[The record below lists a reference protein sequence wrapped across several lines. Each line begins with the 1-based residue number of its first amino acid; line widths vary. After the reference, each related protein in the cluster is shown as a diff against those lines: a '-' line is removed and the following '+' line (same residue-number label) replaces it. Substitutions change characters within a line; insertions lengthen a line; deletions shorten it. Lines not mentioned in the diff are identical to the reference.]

1 MAQYEITMKS
11 SNGINFD
18 GVFIDKQELDDKEE
32 KLKEAHD
39 SLEEKKK
46 DLEREKKEHSDCKAQ
61 LNTAQRD
68 LATTQESLQK
78 TETALQQER
87 NKYEIEKEA
96 HIDCKAQLKAVQS
109 DVATARKSLQ
119 DKENAWQQ
127 EKSER
132 KKEKEEDEMAKNK
145 LKDRVKTLEDKVKN
159 IESKLEKEEKAHTQ
173 TQQDSIT
180 KIESLLNEKD
190 EITKEFE
197 DLQGA
202 VKTEL
207 YTLYKQIC
215 PEKDNYGIKGENL
228 YTFLITSGQME
239 TLENIVES
247 IKISAANNTEK
258 LEKEKELFNKLLD
271 SMQNCYNLER
281 VKANV
286 GDNYDEHYFKIDGDS
301 TGKISEVVLDGFSR
315 NGNVRKKPLVKV
327 KR

>member
-11 SNGINFD
+11 SNGVNFD

-61 LNTAQRD
+61 LNTAQSD
-68 LATTQESLQK
+68 LAT
-78 TETALQQER
+78 
-87 NKYEIEKEA
+87 
-96 HIDCKAQLKAVQS
+96 AQ
-109 DVATARKSLQ
+109 KSLQ
-119 DKENAWQQ
+119 DKENALQQ

>member
-61 LNTAQRD
+61 LNTAQSD
-68 LATTQESLQK
+68 LAT
-78 TETALQQER
+78 
-87 NKYEIEKEA
+87 
-96 HIDCKAQLKAVQS
+96 AQ
-109 DVATARKSLQ
+109 KSLQ
-119 DKENAWQQ
+119 DKENALQQ